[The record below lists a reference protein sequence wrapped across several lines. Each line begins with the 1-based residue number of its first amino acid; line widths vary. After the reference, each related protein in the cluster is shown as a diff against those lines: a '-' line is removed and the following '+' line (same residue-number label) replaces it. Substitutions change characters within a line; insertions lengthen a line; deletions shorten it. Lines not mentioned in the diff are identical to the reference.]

1 MAWTFNMSALIGD
14 GKNQV
19 EAFGQVQFSGSYSTG
34 GDGSGTIVATPGAN
48 TAGWP
53 DFHRASS
60 VLHASRAPIR
70 GNFQVD
76 GGYIGVIVPVANS
89 AIPKL
94 KLINPATGAELAAG
108 AYPAAITGAVY
119 HSLELDYRVNL

>member
-1 MAWTFNMSALIGD
+1 MPWTFNISALAGD

-19 EAFGQVQFSGSYSTG
+19 EAFGQVQFSGSYTTG
-34 GDGSGTIVATPGAN
+34 GDGSGTFIATPGAN

-53 DFHRASS
+53 DWHPNESA
-60 VLHASRAPIR
+60 LHASRAPIR

-76 GGYIGVIVPVANS
+76 GGYIGVIVPVAGS
-89 AIPKL
+89 PTPKL
-94 KLINPATGAELAAG
+94 KLINPSNNSELAAG

-119 HSLELDYRVNL
+119 HSLELDYRLNL